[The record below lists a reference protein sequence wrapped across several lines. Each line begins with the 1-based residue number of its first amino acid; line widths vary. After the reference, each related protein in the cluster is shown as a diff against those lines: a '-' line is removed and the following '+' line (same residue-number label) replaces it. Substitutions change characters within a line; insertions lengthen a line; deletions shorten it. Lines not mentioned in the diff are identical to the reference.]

1 MLWLILAAM
10 ICFAA
15 LVALWPLLR
24 PKPRRREPSDAAFFR
39 TQPSEIER
47 DVERGQ
53 LPATEAGAARAEVA
67 RRLMALGGR
76 DEPRRVDPRL
86 RRGAAI
92 AIAVLIPVVVVAAYA
107 VLGRPDLPDAPLAT
121 RQIDEAAPDAVEVA
135 VTRVEAEITAS
146 PDNAKA
152 WSALAPV
159 YLRLG
164 RYDDAVNAYRQALR
178 LRGEDGMMRADLGEA
193 EMAAAD
199 GIVTAEARADFD
211 RALADSPGLPMARF
225 YLALAAEQGGD
236 TAKAIEAYQSLL
248 GELGDHPQ
256 WLEVDKA
263 RLAALEGETPPSP
276 TAAAAVAQATP
287 VEDAP
292 TAGGPDKGQQDMI
305 RAMVARLADRLA
317 DKGGDADEWMRL
329 IRSYVVLQE
338 PEKAVAALA
347 SARKALMA
355 DASAAA
361 KLDDLARELGLPQ
374 Q

>member
-193 EMAAAD
+193 EMAAAG

-263 RLAALEGETPPSP
+263 RLAALKGETPPSP
-276 TAAAAVAQATP
+276 TAAAAVAQTTP
-287 VEDAP
+287 AEDAP

-329 IRSYVVLQE
+329 IRSYVVLEE

-361 KLDDLARELGLPQ
+361 KLDDLARELGLLQ

>member
-1 MLWLILAAM
+1 
-10 ICFAA
+10 
-15 LVALWPLLR
+15 
-24 PKPRRREPSDAAFFR
+24 
-39 TQPSEIER
+39 
-47 DVERGQ
+47 
-53 LPATEAGAARAEVA
+53 
-67 RRLMALGGR
+67 
-76 DEPRRVDPRL
+76 
-86 RRGAAI
+86 
-92 AIAVLIPVVVVAAYA
+92 
-107 VLGRPDLPDAPLAT
+107 
-121 RQIDEAAPDAVEVA
+121 
-135 VTRVEAEITAS
+135 
-146 PDNAKA
+146 
-152 WSALAPV
+152 
-159 YLRLG
+159 
-164 RYDDAVNAYRQALR
+164 
-178 LRGEDGMMRADLGEA
+178 MMRADLGEA
-193 EMAAAD
+193 EMAAAG

-263 RLAALEGETPPSP
+263 RLAALKGETPPSP